1 MTRIKR
7 IFEFSQWSGKMSI
20 KEVNP
25 PPGPDMIEFRWLL
38 DNKDCGAMIL
48 KSEGEYASITA
59 YTKKIEDWIPKGVGY
74 DFIKMCI
81 DEILKDKVG
90 VISLDSL
97 RNEVSDKMLEK
108 LSEEYKVTSGMYKGS
123 SAKLITKK

>member
-1 MTRIKR
+1 
-7 IFEFSQWSGKMSI
+7 MSI

-38 DNKDCGAMIL
+38 DNKDCGTMIL